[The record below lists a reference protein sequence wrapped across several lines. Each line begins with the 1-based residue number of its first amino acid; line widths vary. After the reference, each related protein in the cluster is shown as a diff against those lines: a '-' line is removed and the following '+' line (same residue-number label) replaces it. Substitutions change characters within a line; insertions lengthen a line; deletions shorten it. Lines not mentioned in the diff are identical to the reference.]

1 MNSDGQVVWKKKG
14 FKSDAYYVDTPKFN
28 RGIIVWGA
36 IGHNFK
42 SPLIL
47 VQGKENSEEYICVLN
62 ESHLWELAT
71 NKYSKDYYFQQDG
84 ARCHTSNITKA
95 NEEHKIRLIEDWPA
109 SSPDLSP
116 IEHLWSILETAARDQ
131 HKISS

>member
-1 MNSDGQVVWKKKG
+1 MGSYW
-14 FKSDAYYVDTPKFN
+14 SY
-28 RGIIVWGA
+28 
-36 IGHNFK
+36 FK

-95 NEEHKIRLIEDWPA
+95 NEEHKVRLIEDWPA

-116 IEHLWSILETAARDQ
+116 LNTCGASLKQQRVLSI
-131 HKISS
+131 KISS

>member
-1 MNSDGQVVWKKKG
+1 MGSYW
-14 FKSDAYYVDTPKFN
+14 SY
-28 RGIIVWGA
+28 
-36 IGHNFK
+36 FK

-95 NEEHKIRLIEDWPA
+95 NEEHKVRLIEDWPA
-109 SSPDLSP
+109 SSPDLSLLNTCGASLKQESFP
-116 IEHLWSILETAARDQ
+116 FCRITHFAEFFY
-131 HKISS
+131 ISATHCEF

>member
-1 MNSDGQVVWKKKG
+1 MVKWCGRRRDSSVMLTMQHTKVQQRNYCVGSYW
-14 FKSDAYYVDTPKFN
+14 SY
-28 RGIIVWGA
+28 
-36 IGHNFK
+36 FK

-71 NKYSKDYYFQQDG
+71 NKHSKDYYFQQDG

-95 NEEHKIRLIEDWPA
+95 NEEHKVRLIEDWPA